1 METDKI
7 TEKMF
12 KIENIEIAHIK
23 IPFKERF
30 THSSKSRIS
39 SENIILTI
47 KSKHN
52 IGYGESIPREYVT
65 GETPQ
70 TVIKTLQKKIIPH
83 FKNNPIRSKTSLL
96 KKIWKFRKTLDTN
109 ELSAFGAF
117 EIAILHLAAKEID
130 LTIEDIFKFLKIKP
144 EPQKEIQ
151 YSAIIGDKSLLLM
164 ILKAFII
171 RKRGFKQVKI
181 KIDEKN
187 LYKLKYLSKILDKQ
201 SIRIDSNSGLIYKN
215 FEKTLIYLQKL
226 KIKQIEQP
234 FHTTL
239 KSNTQA
245 FKIAQKYDIDI
256 ILDESLCNLKD
267 LEKLGKQGNI
277 LNIRPSKVGGILSS
291 IYMYKYAKKHN
302 FKAILACLVG
312 ETILTKTNQILTQQ
326 MNLFAREGNYD
337 QFLFEKSIIDNKPF
351 NKDGKYS
358 NKSLKLSYSD
368 KININI
374 KKYIINKN
382 LK

>member
-1 METDKI
+1 MKTDKI
-7 TEKMF
+7 TKKMF

-39 SENIILTI
+39 SENIILAI
-47 KSKHN
+47 KSKKN

-65 GETPQ
+65 GETPH
-70 TVIKTLQKKIIPH
+70 TVIKTLEEKIIPH
-83 FKNNPIRSKTSLL
+83 FKNTPIRSKTSLL
-96 KKIWKFRKTLDTN
+96 KKLWEFRKTLNTN

-117 EIAILHLAAKEID
+117 EIAIIHLAAKEID
-130 LTIEDIFKFLKIKP
+130 LTIQDIFKFLKIKP

-151 YSAIIGDKSLLLM
+151 YSAVIGDKPILIM
-164 ILKAFII
+164 ILKAFVI

-181 KIDEKN
+181 KIDEKT
-187 LYKLKYLSKILDKQ
+187 LYKLRYLRKILNKQ
-201 SIRIDSNSGLIYKN
+201 SVRIDSNSGLIYKN

-234 FHTTL
+234 FQTTQ
-239 KSNTQA
+239 KSNTSA

-302 FKAILACLVG
+302 FKPILACLVG
-312 ETILTKTNQILTQQ
+312 ETILTKINQILTQQ
-326 MNLFAREGNYD
+326 MDLFAREGNYD
-337 QFLFEKSIIDNKPF
+337 QFLFEKPIIYNKPF
-351 NKDGKYS
+351 NKDGTYF
-358 NKSLKLSYSD
+358 NKGLKLSYSD
-368 KININI
+368 KINSNINR
-374 KKYIINKN
+374 YIINKMI
-382 LK
+382 K